1 MGGEKDGELDA
12 LMHVSKLKGYP
23 SFFCGSVGTLTEV

>member
-23 SFFCGSVGTLTEV
+23 SFFAAAL